1 MLDGGSNKNWP
12 TPRPGPMTGEVDVS
26 DDALLAQIAAGDIGA
41 WGTIVD
47 RHLPAVSRYAAS
59 VLGDNAQGEDVAQE
73 TFIRLMTKAQTWEA
87 NGAGLKSWLFRV
99 ARNLCIDHKRKKR
112 PEPIGNA
119 EFIGD
124 PVDGDATNR
133 RIDIANTVKLALAE
147 LPERQQTAIVLVH
160 YEGFSGSEAA
170 NLLDISVEAVE
181 SLLARAR
188 RSLRMALKPDA
199 AELLGER

>member
-12 TPRPGPMTGEVDVS
+12 PPRPGPMTGEVDVS

-73 TFIRLMTKAQTWEA
+73 TFIRLMKKAQTWEA

-112 PEPIGNA
+112 PEPIENA

>member
-1 MLDGGSNKNWP
+1 M
-12 TPRPGPMTGEVDVS
+12 S
-26 DDALLAQIAAGDIGA
+26 DDMLLAQIGAGDIAA
-41 WGTIVD
+41 WEIIIE
-47 RHLPAVSRYAAS
+47 RHLPAVSRYAAY

-73 TFIRLMTKAQTWEA
+73 TFIRLMKKAQSWEA

-99 ARNLCIDHKRKKR
+99 ARNLCIDQKRKKQ
-112 PEPIGNA
+112 PEPIENA
-119 EFIGD
+119 DFIID
-124 PVDGDATNR
+124 PIDDAATDR

-170 NLLDISVEAVE
+170 NFLDISVEAVE

-188 RSLRMALKPDA
+188 RSLRKALQPDA
-199 AELLGER
+199 TELLGER